1 MICLNNNLNLLN
13 AVVEEAITEITPA
26 VQERDFV
33 LDDFIKCYEKY
44 ILPKTEQPIKNY
56 KDILKLVYCVY
67 FTNTNKGII
76 LYSNNNKNY
85 TKGFIEAVECLGAY
99 LYNLKNESVIIKR
112 YYRHKH
118 IEWEYYFEHYKND
131 GLYGVLQYLRD
142 NSYTKYLGEREFD
155 KPYLYYP
162 DFGNEFTKLYSY
174 GEKIDLIQ
182 HLIKDQYYKWN
193 SEGSGNKK
201 HKFIAVSQFDE
212 TTIRER
218 YAETYDMIKEMCLI
232 ININKP
238 ITIPNF
244 DKLNI
249 INKETRK

>member
-1 MICLNNNLNLLN
+1 MTSLNNNLNLLN
-13 AVVEEAITEITPA
+13 TIVEETITEIIPA

-33 LDDFIKCYEKY
+33 FNDFVKCYEKY

-56 KDILKLVYCVY
+56 KDVLKLVYCVY

-76 LYSNNNKNY
+76 LYSNNNKNNV
-85 TKGFIEAVECLGAY
+85 KGFIDAVECLSSY
-99 LYNLKNESVIIKR
+99 LANLPNEYVTVRR

-118 IEWEYYFEHYKND
+118 IEWEYYFDYYKNE
-131 GLYGVLQYLRD
+131 GLQGVLQYMKD
-142 NSYTKYLGEREFD
+142 NSYTKYLGNREFD

-193 SEGSGNKK
+193 SESPNNKK
-201 HKFIAVSQFDE
+201 HKFIAVTQFDE

-218 YAETYDMIKEMCLI
+218 YQETYNYLKEMCLI
-232 ININKP
+232 IDINKP
-238 ITIPNF
+238 ITAVNL
-244 DKLNI
+244 DKLNLT
-249 INKETRK
+249 NKEIRK